1 MTVALNN
8 SAFRKNTLGLGP
20 VSKALGTLSA
30 ATIAAFNVAG
40 GEVLITALWVKITTS
55 STTDGGTIAVNN
67 VPTAGN
73 TMTLVTAT
81 DIGTTDSVAGTV
93 IGLDRGT
100 TAASKFL
107 IGGRADLLAPV
118 TTGVVN
124 VVGASSVNG
133 AATIYCTWVPL
144 TDGATLVAA

>member
-1 MTVALNN
+1 MTTIIQGPQLRAI
-8 SAFRKNTLGLGP
+8 AFGRGP
-20 VSKALGTLSA
+20 VSKALTLSA
-30 ATIAAFNVAG
+30 ATLPAFTIAG
-40 GEVLITALWVKITTS
+40 GEVLITALWFKVTTS
-55 STTDGGTIAVNN
+55 STTDGGTIKVNN

-73 TMTLVTAT
+73 TMDIVGAL

-93 IGLDRGT
+93 IGVDQ
-100 TAASKFL
+100 TAATASKFL
-107 IGGRADLLAPV
+107 IGGRVDLMAVV

-133 AATIYCTWVPL
+133 AGTIYCTWIPL